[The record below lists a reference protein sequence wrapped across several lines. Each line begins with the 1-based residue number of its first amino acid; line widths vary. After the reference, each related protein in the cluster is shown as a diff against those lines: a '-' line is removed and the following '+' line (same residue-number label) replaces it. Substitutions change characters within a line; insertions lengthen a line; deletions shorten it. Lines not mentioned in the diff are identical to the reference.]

1 MARKRM
7 YFTSAKA
14 SRTLGYEPRPARE
27 AITDAVGWFK
37 ANGYLQ

>member
-14 SRTLGYEPRPARE
+14 SRKLGYKPRPARV
-27 AITDAVGWFK
+27 AIADAVGWFK